1 MRLRARSIQ
10 PVDAG
15 FTLLELLVVMTMVT
29 LVVLAM
35 AGALRTMAQTEAR
48 VDERLLR
55 ADDFRVV
62 AGFLH
67 STLGR
72 VSQRRLDPPPPL
84 GENLFLFAAA
94 PDALA
99 WVGVMPARHSAGG
112 RYVFRLALETSGEQ
126 SQLVLRFAPALTA
139 NSFPDW
145 PGTESRVLAQDVTAF
160 SIAYQDP
167 LQVPPQWLAAWDVPD
182 RLPSRVKLMIQSATG
197 PWPELIIAL
206 RTLPTSTRGSGPT
219 FGGGGDGP

>member
-1 MRLRARSIQ
+1 MRRRARSM
-10 PVDAG
+10 PPSHAG

-55 ADDFRVV
+55 ADDLRVA
-62 AGFLH
+62 AGFLR

-72 VSQRRLDPPPPL
+72 ISQRRLDPPPPL
-84 GENLFLFAAA
+84 GENLFMFAAA

-99 WVGVMPARHSAGG
+99 WVGVMPARHGAGG
-112 RYVFRLALETSGEQ
+112 RHVFRLSLETTGSQ
-126 SQLVLRFAPALTA
+126 SNLVLRFAPAVEVA
-139 NSFPDW
+139 SFPDW
-145 PGTESRVLAQDVTAF
+145 SVTESRILAEDVTAF
-160 SIAYQDP
+160 SIAYQDA
-167 LQVPPQWLAAWDVPD
+167 LQVPSQWLTVWDVPN
-182 RLPSRVKLMIQSATG
+182 RLPSRVKLMIQSAAG
-197 PWPELIIAL
+197 SWPELIIPL
-206 RTLPTSTRGSGPT
+206 RTLPRSARGDGPT